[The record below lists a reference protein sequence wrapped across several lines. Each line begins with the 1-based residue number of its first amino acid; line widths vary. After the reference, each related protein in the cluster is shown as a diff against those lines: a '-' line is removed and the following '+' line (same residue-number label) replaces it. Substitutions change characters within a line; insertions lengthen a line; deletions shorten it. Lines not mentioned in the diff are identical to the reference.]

1 MGRAMSRCGQLGH
14 LFDSPDLG
22 PWLKIRLYVAAVV
35 SLLTYGCES
44 WNLTED
50 VMRKLN
56 GCNSRMLARITGR
69 DVRSEARSTTS
80 SFDLVKNIRV
90 RRLRWLGQILRGDQS
105 RLLFRAIE
113 QQHVMKDPG
122 NLFMD
127 TPNHVSLEDMIVLAS
142 DKTYWKSLEMSIP
155 SHLRGV
161 TMYTI

>member
-1 MGRAMSRCGQLGH
+1 MSR
-14 LFDSPDLG
+14 F
-22 PWLKIRLYVAAVV
+22 
-35 SLLTYGCES
+35 
-44 WNLTED
+44 
-50 VMRKLN
+50 N

-69 DVRSEARSTTS
+69 DVQSEARSATS
-80 SFDLVKNIRV
+80 SFDLVKSIRI

-105 RLLFRAIE
+105 RLLFKTIQ

-127 TPNHVSLEDMIVLAS
+127 TPNHLSLEDLIVLAN
-142 DKTYWKSLEMSIP
+142 DKTYWKTLEMSIP